1 MCSGSSCKS
10 IDASESG
17 RIKYYLNDY
26 DYEKTKMPLIL
37 CNNGSACVRAGGE
50 NGTYYLDEDS
60 KSTTGDTYSKVIYC
74 SSNTSNNISCTSTT
88 ISNGYVINGADKK
101 KVIKWSGTSCNSIDA
116 SESGKI
122 KYYLNVSTYDMSSN
136 PLIQCKNGNDCIMI
150 VALVGFYINDVD
162 GLIKCDSSVLC
173 NIIEGEK
180 GSYYL
185 DEGSRSTIDEVHSKI
200 IYCKSTTSCSNETVN
215 YGYVINGAD
224 KIKVIECSGTSYISI
239 DASESNKSKYYLNV
253 STYDKTTNPLINC
266 DNGDEC
272 VTIIA
277 LTGYYINAAPDSSDS
292 LKKAVFLCSININ
305 GNSECIEVETV
316 SPDSIYINNDDGKL
330 IQCFNY
336 SSSGVN
342 KKGCFPLTDSSILGT
357 DDIPTYFVNAGSDGK
372 SNRIIKCI
380 YSTDPVNNSCSLIGI
395 EKYNVY
401 LNGNLKNENNLYG
414 EDKPLIICKDDETC
428 ETTMSNLNSNGYEFF
443 INAGKY
449 ITESV
454 VDNRLIICTYTDGNV
469 VCEKYKVDDMEY
481 ETFFI
486 NGNYKL
492 KDFENYM
499 IKCSSPSDCVLYK
512 NPNAN
517 INNDEHYIY
526 GVVDSEHPTD
536 KAIIEVKFS
545 SNTQGQTP
553 NILATAQIKD
563 AAVNDIYINSF
574 NQNLIRC
581 LSNGC
586 FDYENNWNNKRPKYY
601 INAALSFNN
610 NYIELLI
617 KCTSGQKCVLENG
630 ESNGNG
636 VYLNSNF
643 EVNGDSEHQL
653 IICYEDKGT
662 NNKKCIPKKVIME
675 SNDSK
680 IFYKNYGEYNDDE
693 DIKYSLIDCY
703 PTVDSGVICDPF
715 KVTLG
720 DGNPSDV
727 FYMNA
732 NQDIDK
738 NYLIH
743 CTAVNECIIYSK
755 SNSVVGEDEF
765 YVYGDLKSNDYSEC
779 IIKCV
784 VSNTAA
790 GQISVSCDYLNT
802 VAANHIYINS
812 LNGNLIRCNNSN
824 KCLASIN
831 IGTCSER
838 IPSFFINGKG
848 TNENGNKKML
858 IECKG
863 DGKCS
868 EYIPETTETLLKY
881 FIDGDNSNKIIT
893 CTVNN
898 CISNIHAKIYDSKKI
913 IICSDEN
920 CQLGG
925 ESTEAINTYTYY
937 IHGANIKEIIKCS
950 ESECNIQNYIYT
962 QGHGY
967 IDGGDDTKKSVII
980 CSKNEGCVSITG
992 NTSLSQVYIQAE
1004 NDNNLLLIYCAV
1016 DNYIYELSNEFS
1028 EEECKLI
1035 KSETEKKYYIDATND
1050 KNIVNCN
1057 SVSFCKSNV
1066 SEASSSKIV
1075 RKKDGVTSFRTIIC
1089 KEDGCHSEG
1098 KYYLNLIYNKDI
1110 QKYINFYIN

>member
-185 DEGSRSTIDEVHSKI
+185 DEGSRSTIEEVHSKI
-200 IYCKSTTSCSNETVN
+200 IYCKSTTSCSNEPIN

-224 KIKVIECSGTSYISI
+224 KTKVIECSGTSYISI
-239 DASESNKSKYYLNV
+239 DASESNKAKYYLNV

-272 VTIIA
+272 ITIIA
-277 LTGYYINAAPDSSDS
+277 LAGYYINAAPDSSDS
-292 LKKAVFLCSININ
+292 LKKAVFLCSMNIN

-330 IQCFNY
+330 IQ
-336 SSSGVN
+336 
-342 KKGCFPLTDSSILGT
+342 
-357 DDIPTYFVNAGSDGK
+357 
-372 SNRIIKCI
+372 
-380 YSTDPVNNSCSLIGI
+380 
-395 EKYNVY
+395 
-401 LNGNLKNENNLYG
+401 
-414 EDKPLIICKDDETC
+414 
-428 ETTMSNLNSNGYEFF
+428 
-443 INAGKY
+443 
-449 ITESV
+449 
-454 VDNRLIICTYTDGNV
+454 
-469 VCEKYKVDDMEY
+469 
-481 ETFFI
+481 
-486 NGNYKL
+486 
-492 KDFENYM
+492 
-499 IKCSSPSDCVLYK
+499 
-512 NPNAN
+512 
-517 INNDEHYIY
+517 
-526 GVVDSEHPTD
+526 
-536 KAIIEVKFS
+536 
-545 SNTQGQTP
+545 
-553 NILATAQIKD
+553 
-563 AAVNDIYINSF
+563 
-574 NQNLIRC
+574 
-581 LSNGC
+581 
-586 FDYENNWNNKRPKYY
+586 
-601 INAALSFNN
+601 
-610 NYIELLI
+610 
-617 KCTSGQKCVLENG
+617 
-630 ESNGNG
+630 
-636 VYLNSNF
+636 
-643 EVNGDSEHQL
+643 
-653 IICYEDKGT
+653 
-662 NNKKCIPKKVIME
+662 
-675 SNDSK
+675 
-680 IFYKNYGEYNDDE
+680 
-693 DIKYSLIDCY
+693 
-703 PTVDSGVICDPF
+703 
-715 KVTLG
+715 
-720 DGNPSDV
+720 
-727 FYMNA
+727 
-732 NQDIDK
+732 
-738 NYLIH
+738 
-743 CTAVNECIIYSK
+743 
-755 SNSVVGEDEF
+755 
-765 YVYGDLKSNDYSEC
+765 
-779 IIKCV
+779 
-784 VSNTAA
+784 
-790 GQISVSCDYLNT
+790 
-802 VAANHIYINS
+802 
-812 LNGNLIRCNNSN
+812 
-824 KCLASIN
+824 
-831 IGTCSER
+831 
-838 IPSFFINGKG
+838 
-848 TNENGNKKML
+848 
-858 IECKG
+858 
-863 DGKCS
+863 
-868 EYIPETTETLLKY
+868 Y
-881 FIDGDNSNKIIT
+881 FIDGDNSNKIII
-893 CTVNN
+893 CTLNN

-925 ESTEAINTYTYY
+925 ENTEAINTYTYY

-950 ESECNIQNYIYT
+950 ESECNIQNYIYN

-967 IDGGDDTKKSVII
+967 IDGADETKKSVII

-1004 NDNNLLLIYCAV
+1004 NDNNLLLIYCAL